1 MINMKKIGFVFEY
14 VILLAFILVLW
25 FVLESQGKLN
35 SVILPSPQKVW
46 SIFLSVLSDGSL
58 WTNIKVSVIRVSRGY
73 ILAVIF
79 GIIGGIVIGLFEHV
93 KRITDL
99 LVQILKPIPP
109 IAWIPLV
116 ILWFGIGEE
125 GKTFLIFL
133 GGFFTILI
141 NVIDGIK
148 QVDPKLIEVSRTVET
163 PFYKYV
169 FLSII
174 PGAAP
179 GIFTGLRLG
188 ISSCWMC
195 VVAAELI
202 SASSGL
208 GFMIMN
214 ARQFGQTDVVIIGM
228 IVIGVIGKLMDSI
241 LKLVEGTVVKWI

>member
-1 MINMKKIGFVFEY
+1 MKKIGFVFEY
-14 VILLAFILVLW
+14 VVLMAFILVLW

-46 SIFLSVLSDGSL
+46 SMFLSVLSDGSL
-58 WTNIKVSVIRVSRGY
+58 WTNITVSVMRVLKGY
-73 ILAVIF
+73 ILAAIL

-133 GGFFTILI
+133 GGFFTVLI

-148 QVDPKLIEVSRTVET
+148 QVEPKLIEVSKTVET

-228 IVIGVIGKLMDSI
+228 VVIGVIGKLMDSI
-241 LKLVEGTVVKWI
+241 LKLVEGKVVKWI